1 MIVHFSSQTM
11 EAKWAR
17 HTIFQAVKKQKK
29 FQPRILYPAKKIP
42 LNEEEINIFSN
53 DGKENLS
60 PADLP

>member
-1 MIVHFSSQTM
+1 M

-17 HTIFQAVKKQKK
+17 DTIFQAVKTKK

-53 DGKENLS
+53 EGKENVS

>member
-1 MIVHFSSQTM
+1 MSKAYYFSGCEKT
-11 EAKWAR
+11 
-17 HTIFQAVKKQKK
+17 KKISTQNFIPSK
-29 FQPRILYPAKKIP
+29 KKIP